1 MRILSWCLVVSAL
14 SACPGGGTGG
24 TGGGTAGGLGVTGG
38 GFSSSGG
45 GVGSGGGGATPGGG
59 TAGSSGGSGT
69 GGGASQQGGALT
81 ITSFVFSPK
90 VVAGPDGVFHH
101 VHRTQSPDTIV
112 YGRCSA
118 NCATT
123 QGWSFV
129 TLDSANGSLS
139 ASRLAVGADNRVH
152 VVYSASGPTRN
163 LYATCASNCTAAA
176 SWTKVELPT
185 DSSCAFEDQGT
196 NLFIDAQGR
205 LTFLN
210 SDFNTSAICVNTCAQ
225 SCTTP
230 SNWSTGTILDI
241 RVSGRRIDHALAL
254 GGSTL
259 HLLYDDLTAG
269 LRYGSC
275 SSNCTQPGSWTMS
288 APLFWHVDR
297 PVAIA
302 STAGGRLLIAY
313 NQGVTDASAPMDVK
327 AFDRKLLA
335 FTCAGNCSVRS
346 SWNGVSLGSDD
357 DGSSGIATIS
367 DTTGGLVVTTEA
379 SGTRLFL
386 CQSGCENG
394 ASWQGGEVETA
405 AGLLMAL
412 PDPYNVLGCTDQNG
426 AEVRAAYAAWLP
438 ERPWAAVNQAG
449 GLLIS
454 TMTGGLRRC
463 PGLTTS
469 AAFPGYGRLIYS
481 PP

>member
-1 MRILSWCLVVSAL
+1 MRIVSSFLAVMAL

-24 TGGGTAGGLGVTGG
+24 TGGGTSGGLGGTGG
-38 GFSSSGG
+38 GFSSGGGTVSGG
-45 GVGSGGGGATPGGG
+45 GSTQGG
-59 TAGSSGGSGT
+59 GSSGGGSVNGGGT
-69 GGGASQQGGALT
+69 GGSGQQGGALT
-81 ITSFVFSPK
+81 ISSFVFAPK

-112 YGRCSA
+112 YGRCAA

-129 TLDSANGSLS
+129 TIDSANGFLS

-163 LYATCASNCTAAA
+163 IYATCASNCTVAT
-176 SWTKVELPT
+176 SWTKVDLVT
-185 DSSCAFEDQGT
+185 DSNCDSEDQGT
-196 NLFIDAQGR
+196 NLFIDSQGR

-225 SCTTP
+225 GCTTP
-230 SNWSTGTILDI
+230 SNWSTGKILEI
-241 RVSGRRIDHALAL
+241 RVSGRRINHALAL
-254 GGSTL
+254 GGTTL
-259 HLLYDDLTAG
+259 HLLYDDLSAG

-275 SSNCTQPGSWTMS
+275 SSNCTQAANWTLS
-288 APLFWHVDR
+288 APLFWHGDT
-297 PVAIA
+297 PVSIS
-302 STAGGRLLIAY
+302 STAAGRLLIAF
-313 NQGVTDASAPMDVK
+313 NQGVTDAAAPMEVK
-327 AFDRKLLA
+327 AFDHKLLA
-335 FTCAGNCSVRS
+335 FTCAGNCGVRG
-346 SWNGVSLGSDD
+346 SWNGVSFGSDD
-357 DGSSGIATIS
+357 DGSTGVSALS
-367 DTTGGLVVTTEA
+367 DPTGGLVVSTEA
-379 SGTRLFL
+379 AGTRLFL
-386 CQSGCENG
+386 CESGCENG
-394 ASWQGGEVETA
+394 ASWQGGELETT

-426 AEVRAAYAAWLP
+426 VEVRAAYAGWNP
-438 ERPWAAVNQAG
+438 ERPWVAVNQAG

-454 TMTGGLRRC
+454 TMTRGLRRC

-469 AAFPGYGRLIYS
+469 AAFPGYGRLIYA